1 MSNSRRNSAIS
12 EGDEKSSAATTSS
25 TSSSSSVPS
34 GHLGRSDSISSLP
47 ETEKLRPGLSLHKSD
62 TSEPSA
68 MAANTWSNIDAG
80 TFSVRIGPGYSR
92 YRRKADS
99 APSLYDCVSV
109 DLYQTPSKIHH
120 IARIIDLPT
129 SDLSSDDLTDPYL
142 PHIVVVSCQIPNYP
156 VEHAIW
162 GRNPE
167 DGPGFSLVFYYALS
181 AATRQLLAE
190 RRERIKEGREAIPF
204 DFETS
209 EESADDHLHLYT
221 EEKMRQWEGLDDR
234 DLPPPIRLLHRFV
247 TAENDPE
254 TGDRHF
260 IRDRFKGIARIS
272 NLDAANIATA
282 PRKLI
287 QTYNSTPFLIR
298 TTSTFYNDPKG
309 ENRYFEVDVDVHR
322 FGYLARLGL
331 SGVRERIKDVVFD
344 WAFVIEGHTDE
355 ELPENIL
362 SAARLSQLE
371 MTAALQLPEKFLPYM
386 T

>member
-1 MSNSRRNSAIS
+1 MSDARRNSAAPS
-12 EGDEKSSAATTSS
+12 EGDEKAAAHASSTA
-25 TSSSSSVPS
+25 TSSSSSTHP
-34 GHLGRSDSISSLP
+34 GRSDSISSLP
-47 ETEKLRPGLSLHKSD
+47 DSEKLRPGLSLHKSD
-62 TSEPSA
+62 TSDPLA
-68 MAANTWSNIDAG
+68 MARNTWANIDAS
-80 TFSVRIGPGYSR
+80 TFSVRVGPGYSR
-92 YRRKADS
+92 YRKKADS
-99 APSLYDCVSV
+99 AASLYDCVSV
-109 DLYQTPSKIHH
+109 DLYQTAAKVHH
-120 IARIIDLPT
+120 LARIIDLPT
-129 SDLSSDDLTDPYL
+129 AELSGDDLTDPYL
-142 PHIVVVSCQIPNYP
+142 PHIIVVSCQIPNYP

-167 DGPGFSLVFYYALS
+167 DGAGFSLVFYYVMS
-181 AATRQLLAE
+181 AATRALLAE
-190 RRERIKEGREAIPF
+190 RRERIKEGREAIPYPF
-204 DFETS
+204 DTA
-209 EESADDHLHLYT
+209 EESAEDHMHLYT

-234 DLPPPIRLLHRFV
+234 DLPPAIRLLHRFV

-254 TGDRHF
+254 TGERHF

-309 ENRYFEVDVDVHR
+309 QNRYFEVDVDVHR